1 MWETQATNVE
11 LIMESQITKADESR
25 RDTKENINTEL
36 LDEALTLLSRLLGRQ
51 AALDFVRNPDM
62 LPEGAVE

>member
-1 MWETQATNVE
+1 
-11 LIMESQITKADESR
+11 MESQITKADESR
-25 RDTKENINTEL
+25 QDTKEYINTEL

-62 LPEGAVE
+62 LPEGEVE